1 LSKQRSLALIRGS
14 FERAQWALNVL
25 CYKYS
30 VTGLVSKSVSALAS
44 VHPQSRMRHGV
55 PSGAIA
61 QAVAAVVEAPHQL
74 FMRALSR
81 PHINH
86 IMWPPRCAAV
96 CVDTATMTTCSI
108 ICGQVHRYPMP
119 SGAWCSETWSWP
131 KRTSTE
137 KPLCRLCKTRKADM
151 VVLSSYD
158 TNVLHSWW
166 RWLMVQKGYLRLT
179 F

>member
-1 LSKQRSLALIRGS
+1 
-14 FERAQWALNVL
+14 
-25 CYKYS
+25 
-30 VTGLVSKSVSALAS
+30 
-44 VHPQSRMRHGV
+44 
-55 PSGAIA
+55 
-61 QAVAAVVEAPHQL
+61 
-74 FMRALSR
+74 
-81 PHINH
+81 
-86 IMWPPRCAAV
+86 
-96 CVDTATMTTCSI
+96 
-108 ICGQVHRYPMP
+108 MP

-137 KPLCRLCKTRKADM
+137 KPLSRLCKTRKADM

>member
-1 LSKQRSLALIRGS
+1 
-14 FERAQWALNVL
+14 
-25 CYKYS
+25 
-30 VTGLVSKSVSALAS
+30 
-44 VHPQSRMRHGV
+44 M

-61 QAVAAVVEAPHQL
+61 QAVAAVVEAHHQL

-81 PHINH
+81 SHINH
-86 IMWPPRCAAV
+86 IMWPLRCAAG

-119 SGAWCSETWSWP
+119 SGAWCSETWLWP

-137 KPLCRLCKTRKADM
+137 KPLSRLFKTRKADM